1 MFILFTEVT
10 YVNKSIFSFIVN
22 CNNLALNKFY
32 DSKNLNVKIGVMSM
46 IVHEQNHHIQ
56 YWLT

>member
-32 DSKNLNVKIGVMSM
+32 DSKDLNVKIGVMSM

-56 YWLT
+56 Y